1 MRPDHFSYTYIAE
14 HPCRRCAKP
23 IAENEPAL
31 RAQNGFESLRA
42 VCVLRDRSDD
52 PRAQSM
58 VYHLRCAVDVHH
70 VAASHALSR
79 CPATMQGRDA
89 MLALA
94 NARIAAKLRTTK
106 KTQRPALEPATDPS
120 GRPRVRVIFVA
131 SSNDVLPTEP
141 QALRRASLLDLDT
154 TVVDTTI
161 RSPLR
166 EYALHRHEAA
176 QDLEPE
182 PSQPTVAGLFWQKTT
197 AGVVAVFAKRLAE
210 WRSLG
215 LASPVL
221 VVVGPGASDSDVLD
235 PLVLKLR
242 SLVERAGFDPDDA
255 PVVSGESVDAAL
267 LEALALALDERCGVG
282 AGPSTTSARSEGAI
296 ANLERVVAEG
306 RDEALIATAG
316 AALKVYATASRGDRR
331 RILHA
336 IFQGARTPEL
346 ASKTVVLLRPI
357 TVGLPRGG
365 LTELARSMLRT
376 RSKLAS
382 TFEQLVDYWRVGTG
396 EREAMLQLLLD
407 TVCAAPLTDRA
418 KRCVALLEREGDA
431 TMLPRLREIIDNEL
445 AARPAERAVFEGL
458 LRAIEAKR

>member
-23 IAENEPAL
+23 FAEREPAL

-70 VAASHALSR
+70 VAASHALARS
-79 CPATMQGRDA
+79 PATMQGRDA

-94 NARIAAKLRTTK
+94 NARIAAKLQTSK
-106 KTQRPALEPATDPS
+106 KTRRPALEPATDPS

-131 SSNDVLPTEP
+131 SSNDVLPTAP
-141 QALRRASLLDLDT
+141 GALRSAALLDLDT
-154 TVVDTTI
+154 TVVDNTI
-161 RSPLR
+161 SSPLR
-166 EYALHRHEAA
+166 EYALHRHEAPHDIE
-176 QDLEPE
+176 QE
-182 PSQPTVAGLFWQKTT
+182 PSQPTVAGLCWQKTT
-197 AGVVAVFAKRLAE
+197 ASVVAVFAKRLAE

-215 LASPVL
+215 LASPLL
-221 VVVGPGASDSDVLD
+221 VVVGPGASDPAVLD

-242 SLVERAGFDPDDA
+242 ALVERAGFEPDDA
-255 PVVSGESVDAAL
+255 PVVSGERVDAAL
-267 LEALALALDERCGVG
+267 LDAIALALDERCVVG
-282 AGPSTTSARSEGAI
+282 AGPSTNAARSESAI
-296 ANLERVVAEG
+296 ANLERVVEEG

-316 AALKVYATASRGDRR
+316 AALKVYATASRDDRR

-336 IFQGARTPEL
+336 MFHGARTPEL

-396 EREAMLQLLLD
+396 EREAMLQLLLE
-407 TVCAAPLTDRA
+407 TVRSAPQTDRA
-418 KRCVALLEREGDA
+418 KRCAALLTREGDDA
-431 TMLPRLREIIDNEL
+431 IV
-445 AARPAERAVFEGL
+445 AE
-458 LRAIEAKR
+458 LRALEAKR